1 MVPSRWLAGSPCW
14 RPSPGLTFASP
25 LGGAQQGSPAARVRC
40 TAQMRVALEWQCV
53 GGLGLL
59 QSHAVPTCAHALLE
73 GPNPEGRS
81 VSGRKGQH
89 GGSCSVFFFGRGWG
103 RKGSTRQS
111 LPLDSLVWPAVSLAE
126 SPTHGSKLGMQI
138 VQAGKA
144 PPGGI
149 SASPESKQ
157 LKEERQCPHPSLASW
172 NVTVC
177 PKLLWRS
184 AAGMGLESRVS

>member
-1 MVPSRWLAGSPCW
+1 MSLSQPAAS
-14 RPSPGLTFASP
+14 SPGSVCAASWVIFSFSFFFLLLFSPFFFSFLTLFLSGSQPVVGRQPLLETISRADLCQPPRRSTAGLSCRPRQVYGSDAS
-25 LGGAQQGSPAARVRC
+25 GS
-40 TAQMRVALEWQCV
+40 EWQCV

-138 VQAGKA
+138 V
-144 PPGGI
+144 
-149 SASPESKQ
+149 
-157 LKEERQCPHPSLASW
+157 
-172 NVTVC
+172 
-177 PKLLWRS
+177 
-184 AAGMGLESRVS
+184 